1 MGAVPVAQHMT
12 ADESLRLPD
21 TDELRSA
28 ELVEGELIPLVE
40 LFPE

>member
-1 MGAVPVAQHMT
+1 VAVAQHMT
-12 ADESLRLPD
+12 ADEFLRLPNAD
-21 TDELRSA
+21 DLRSA